1 MAHTLDII
9 LAVILILRALRGWA
23 RGAISGIVSLIG
35 LIGGV
40 WVGLWASGDIVSRI
54 TNNSSSWLTTG
65 LLRLG
70 VVLVIIEVIHGL
82 CMGLARWI
90 RRASETVGLG
100 LLDRIGGALLS
111 VAATVLVV
119 TVGATALAPILPPQ
133 WAQAIDESA
142 VINSANRAVPPQ
154 ISHEAAR
161 LVGQVADAFPK
172 VFTGQDPRLPSDDPD
187 DSAAD
192 SPGVRQAARSIVKVR
207 SLSHQCDRASEGTGW
222 VSSRHRVVTNAH
234 VVAGS
239 DGVTVQ
245 VGGEG
250 ARLRARVV
258 AYDPNLDL
266 AVLAVPSLE
275 APALP
280 MASSVDTGDSTV
292 IAGFPLDGPYTVRA
306 ARVRG
311 TLMARGENIYGDG
324 DVVRKILSLRG
335 TVQPGNS
342 GGPLLTTDG
351 KVAGTIFARSTSQPQ
366 TGYALT
372 NRQTRQLIR
381 SGTHDSTPA
390 STGRCS
396 IA

>member
-100 LLDRIGGALLS
+100 ILDRIGGALLS

-142 VINSANRAVPPQ
+142 VINTANRAVPPQ

-192 SPGVRQAARSIVKVR
+192 SPGVRQAGRSIVKVR

-324 DVVRKILSLRG
+324 DVVREILSLRG

-342 GGPLLTTDG
+342 GGPLLITDG

>member
-1 MAHTLDII
+1 M
-9 LAVILILRALRGWA
+9 
-23 RGAISGIVSLIG
+23 
-35 LIGGV
+35 
-40 WVGLWASGDIVSRI
+40 
-54 TNNSSSWLTTG
+54 
-65 LLRLG
+65 
-70 VVLVIIEVIHGL
+70 
-82 CMGLARWI
+82 
-90 RRASETVGLG
+90 
-100 LLDRIGGALLS
+100 
-111 VAATVLVV
+111 
-119 TVGATALAPILPPQ
+119 
-133 WAQAIDESA
+133 
-142 VINSANRAVPPQ
+142 
-154 ISHEAAR
+154 
-161 LVGQVADAFPK
+161 
-172 VFTGQDPRLPSDDPD
+172 
-187 DSAAD
+187 
-192 SPGVRQAARSIVKVR
+192 
-207 SLSHQCDRASEGTGW
+207 
-222 VSSRHRVVTNAH
+222 
-234 VVAGS
+234 
-239 DGVTVQ
+239 Q

>member
-142 VINSANRAVPPQ
+142 VINTANRAVPPQ